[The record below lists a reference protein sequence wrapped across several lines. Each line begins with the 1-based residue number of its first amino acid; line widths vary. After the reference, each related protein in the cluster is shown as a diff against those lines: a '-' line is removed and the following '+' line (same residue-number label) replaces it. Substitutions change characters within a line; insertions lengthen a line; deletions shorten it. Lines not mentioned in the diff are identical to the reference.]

1 MFTGFTQQTQDF
13 LWGIRFNN
21 DRTWFM
27 EHKQAYIDHVQR
39 PINELAREVLAQFN
53 DKHAKLG
60 MEAHVSRIY
69 RDARRL
75 HGRGPYKDHLWISL
89 RAPKA
94 DRWTLRPEVWF
105 GLHPDGY
112 IYGMGMYEAKP
123 IMMERFRREL
133 DETPKQMLT
142 LTKKLLKRTDLFI
155 DGEEYKRPK
164 GTAPAPLNLWYN
176 RKAPDINCRWREWDE
191 LLMSQSLVPTLVE
204 AYDFLVPYYE
214 YFRELCIHSE
224 TEG

>member
-1 MFTGFTQQTQDF
+1 
-13 LWGIRFNN
+13 
-21 DRTWFM
+21 
-27 EHKQAYIDHVQR
+27 
-39 PINELAREVLAQFN
+39 
-53 DKHAKLG
+53 
-60 MEAHVSRIY
+60 
-69 RDARRL
+69 
-75 HGRGPYKDHLWISL
+75 
-89 RAPKA
+89 
-94 DRWTLRPEVWF
+94 
-105 GLHPDGY
+105 
-112 IYGMGMYEAKP
+112 MGMYEAKP